1 MEQIV
6 TVTANPAVDRS
17 AVVDQVQIDVKL
29 RMHSVQRDAGGGGI
43 NVSRAIARLGGTSRS
58 RVSSHSR
65 VSSRAFFVSGG
76 VEGTI
81 LEQLL
86 AEEHIDAAPTRIAG
100 AIRENL
106 TVVEES
112 SDKQYRF
119 GMPGP
124 ELSAD
129 ELGRFEAAVREAM
142 QPGAWIVGSGSLPPG
157 VPTDFYAKLS
167 ARARENDCRF
177 VVDTSGEALAAT
189 VREGAFL
196 IKPNLRELASLVGA
210 EELEDPAIRD
220 AARELIGGGRIANVV
235 VSLGSAGAL
244 LVTSDGISRFSA
256 PTVSVSS
263 RIGAG
268 DSMIGGIVGALARGD
283 SMVEAVRWGV
293 AAGAAAVMTPG
304 TELCRGDDAR
314 RLRDEVRVNE
324 EVL

>member
-1 MEQIV
+1 M
-6 TVTANPAVDRS
+6 
-17 AVVDQVQIDVKL
+17 
-29 RMHSVQRDAGGGGI
+29 
-43 NVSRAIARLGGTSRS
+43 
-58 RVSSHSR
+58 
-65 VSSRAFFVSGG
+65 
-76 VEGTI
+76 
-81 LEQLL
+81 
-86 AEEHIDAAPTRIAG
+86 
-100 AIRENL
+100 
-106 TVVEES
+106 VEES

-129 ELGRFEAAVREAM
+129 ELGQFEAAVREAM
-142 QPGAWIVGSGSLPPG
+142 QSGAWIIGSGSLPPG

-177 VVDTSGEALAAT
+177 VVDTSGDALAAA
-189 VREGAFL
+189 VHEGAFL

-210 EELEDPAIRD
+210 DKLEDPDIRE
-220 AARELIGGGRIANVV
+220 AARELVGRGTIENVV

-268 DSMIGGIVGALARGD
+268 DSMIGGIVGALARG
-283 SMVEAVRWGV
+283 SAMVEAVRWGV

-304 TELCRGDDAR
+304 TELCRGDDVATPAR
-314 RLRDEVRVNE
+314 RGAGERGSGRER

>member
-17 AVVDQVQIDVKL
+17 AVVDQVKIDVKL

-43 NVSRAIARLGGTSRS
+43 NVSRAIAKLGG
-58 RVSSHSR
+58 
-65 VSSRAFFVSGG
+65 SSRALFVCGG

-81 LEQLL
+81 LEELL
-86 AEEHIDAAPTRIAG
+86 AQENIDAVPTRIAG
-100 AIRENL
+100 AVRENL

-124 ELSAD
+124 ELTAD
-129 ELGRFEAAVREAM
+129 EVERFEAAIHDAM
-142 QPGAWIVGSGSLPPG
+142 RPGAWIVGSGSLPPG
-157 VPTDFYAKLS
+157 VLTDFYAKLA
-167 ARARENDCRF
+167 ARAKENDCRF
-177 VVDTSGEALAAT
+177 VVDTSGDALAAT

-210 EELEDPAIRD
+210 QKLEDPDIRD
-220 AARELIGGGRIANVV
+220 AARKLVDGGRIANVV

-244 LVTSDGISRFSA
+244 LVTSDGISRYSA

-268 DSMIGGIVGALARGD
+268 DSMIAGIVGALARG
-283 SMVEAVRWGV
+283 STMVDAVRWGV

-304 TELCRGDDAR
+304 TELCRRDDAR
-314 RLRDEVRVNE
+314 RLREEVRVTE
-324 EVL
+324 GGL

>member
-17 AVVDQVQIDVKL
+17 AVVDQVKIDVKL

-43 NVSRAIARLGGTSRS
+43 NVSRAIAKLDG
-58 RVSSHSR
+58 SSL
-65 VSSRAFFVSGG
+65 ALFVCGG

-81 LEQLL
+81 LEELL
-86 AEEHIDAAPTRIAG
+86 AREHIDASPTRIAG

-124 ELSAD
+124 ELTAD
-129 ELGRFEAAVREAM
+129 ELERFESALHDAM
-142 QPGAWIVGSGSLPPG
+142 RPGAWIVGSGSLPPR
-157 VPTDFYAKLS
+157 VPTDFYAKLAS
-167 ARARENDCRF
+167 RAKESDCRF
-177 VVDTSGEALAAT
+177 VVDTSGDALAEA

-210 EELEDPAIRD
+210 QKLEDPDIRD
-220 AARELIGGGRIANVV
+220 AARKLVDGGRIANVV

-244 LVTSDGISRFSA
+244 LVTGDGIRSFSA
-256 PTVSVSS
+256 PTVLVSS

-268 DSMIGGIVGALARGD
+268 DSMIAGIVGALARG
-283 SMVEAVRWGV
+283 STMVDAVRSGV

-314 RLRDEVRVNE
+314 RLREEVRVTE
-324 EVL
+324 GGL

>member
-1 MEQIV
+1 MDQIV

-43 NVSRAIARLGGTSRS
+43 NVSRAISRLGGA
-58 RVSSHSR
+58 
-65 VSSRAFFVSGG
+65 SRALFVCGG

-81 LEQLL
+81 LEELL
-86 AEEHIDAAPTRIAG
+86 AQEQIDAAPTRIAG

-129 ELGRFEAAVREAM
+129 ELERFEAAVRDAM
-142 QPGAWIVGSGSLPPG
+142 QPGAWIVASGSLPPG
-157 VPTDFYAKLS
+157 VPTDFYARLS
-167 ARARENDCRF
+167 ARAGENDCRF
-177 VVDTSGEALAAT
+177 VVDTSGDALAAA

-196 IKPNLRELASLVGA
+196 IKPNLRELASLSGVA
-210 EELEDPAIRD
+210 ELEDPDIRE
-220 AARELIGGGRIANVV
+220 AARELVRGERIANVV

-244 LVTSDGISRFSA
+244 LVTGEGIARFSA

-268 DSMIGGIVGALARGD
+268 DSMIGGIVGALARG
-283 SMVEAVRWGV
+283 STMVEAVRWGV

-314 RLRDEVRVNE
+314 RLREEVRVTEEE